1 MALHVELGLFGRR
14 GRRTN
19 TKAISEVQLRV
30 LAALVVR
37 ERRVVVMIIISDLG
51 ELEGLAPLQKQGM
64 EEEKEGGSGEEK

>member
-19 TKAISEVQLRV
+19 CKAISEVQIRA
-30 LAALVVR
+30 LAALAVR
-37 ERRVVVMIIISDLG
+37 ERRVVVMIIMSDLG
-51 ELEGLAPLQKQGM
+51 ELEGLAPVQKRGM